1 MNIRDATSE
10 DSAALAELLQALG
23 YPVTPGDVPA
33 RLQRFE
39 TQGNGRVIVA
49 EAEDQ
54 LVGFAAVEMTFPIH
68 HATPVCHLSAFA
80 IAPSARRQGIGRQ
93 LLKQVEHLARQSG
106 CRRVVVTSAEHRSDA
121 HSFYPA
127 NGWRY
132 TGRRFGKELAPK

>member
-1 MNIRDATSE
+1 MNIRDVTSE
-10 DSAALAELLQALG
+10 DAAALAELLQALG
-23 YPVTPGDVPA
+23 YPVAPTDVPA

-39 TQGNGRVIVA
+39 GQGNGRVIVA
-49 EAEDQ
+49 EADNQ

-80 IAPSARRQGIGRQ
+80 IAPSVRRRGIGRQ
-93 LLKQVEHLARQSG
+93 LLKHIERLARQSG
-106 CRRVVVTSAEHRSDA
+106 CRHVVVTSAEHRSDA

-132 TGRRFGKELAPK
+132 TGRRFGKELVPE